1 MRILFDT
8 HALIWFISDS
18 PQLSKR
24 VRTIL
29 MDPSSELFFSP
40 VSILE
45 IAIKHS
51 LKPEAMP
58 CTADAVYADAIAS
71 GIDEIPFVSRHA
83 QRVGVLPWIHR
94 DPFDRMLVA
103 QARTEGMVLLS
114 HDGDVI
120 RYGDGIKGF

>member
-1 MRILFDT
+1 MRLSGFCRTVDIRALLLRQDT
-8 HALIWFISDS
+8 H
-18 PQLSKR
+18 
-24 VRTIL
+24 
-29 MDPSSELFFSP
+29 LFFSP
-40 VSILE
+40 VSVLE

-71 GIDEIPFVSRHA
+71 GIEEAPFVSRHA
-83 QRVGVLPWIHR
+83 QRVGALPWIHR

-103 QARTEGMVLLS
+103 QARTEGMILLS